1 MISRREECLPTTGDA
16 PLRIYSQ
23 CFYQYEDFA
32 SLSRNWEFIGYQNT
46 HIVAIGGKGRKSNIN
61 TRIRNNC
68 KNGDEVRIID
78 RMKWRN

>member
-1 MISRREECLPTTGDA
+1 MMSKREECLPTTGDA

-46 HIVAIGGKGRKSNIN
+46 HIVAIGAREGRATLTQELGITVKM
-61 TRIRNNC
+61 
-68 KNGDEVRIID
+68 E
-78 RMKWRN
+78 MKFV